1 MIWIFSRLCLQQ
13 GGRNGL
19 RGEQRVKLLNNA
31 LYIEDIKRIAD
42 KPFPWDKLSDTSILI
57 AGATGLIGRC
67 FVDLLMY
74 MNEHRNLH
82 CHITAISSN
91 IWSARKRFP
100 ERYFES
106 EFLKYIQHDISESS
120 ESFKDLIRDRYA
132 YIFHFA
138 SNTHPVA
145 YSERPIDT
153 ILTNVYGTRNLLDI
167 CSENFNSRFIF
178 PSSVEIYGENR
189 GDVELFREDYL
200 GYINSNTLRAGYP
213 ESKRVCE
220 SLCQA
225 YIKERKL
232 QVVIPR
238 LPRVFGPTMQKND
251 SKALAQFIR
260 KAIVGEDI
268 VLKSQGNQYYSFLY
282 VMDAVTGVLTTMF
295 YGENGVAYNISDE
308 TCDGT
313 LRNAAEIC
321 ASCCDSKLTYEVPD
335 EIEKQGYS
343 TATKARLDGTK
354 IKGLGWKPYY
364 NLENGIRR
372 TIEILQQSNEETI

>member
-1 MIWIFSRLCLQQ
+1 M
-13 GGRNGL
+13 
-19 RGEQRVKLLNNA
+19 VKLLNNE
-31 LYIEDIKRIAD
+31 LYMEDIKRIVD
-42 KPFPWDKLSDTSILI
+42 KPFPWDKLSCTHVLI

-67 FVDLLMY
+67 LVDLLMY

-82 CHITAISSN
+82 CYITAISHN
-91 IWSARKRFP
+91 VWNARERFP

-106 EFLKYIQHDISESS
+106 EFFEYIQHDISESLM
-120 ESFKDLIRDRYA
+120 DLKQDGYT
-132 YIFHFA
+132 YIFHLA

-145 YSERPIDT
+145 YAERPIDT
-153 ILTNVYGTRNLLDI
+153 ILTNVFGTRNLLDI
-167 CSENFNSRFIF
+167 CSENYSSRFIF
-178 PSSVEIYGENR
+178 LSSVEIYGENR
-189 GDVELFREDYL
+189 GDVELFCEDYL

-213 ESKRVCE
+213 EGKRVCE

-225 YIKERKL
+225 YIKERNV
-232 QVVIPR
+232 QAVIPR

-251 SKALAQFIR
+251 SKALAQFIK
-260 KAIVGEDI
+260 KAVAGEDI

-282 VMDAVTGVLTTMF
+282 VMDAVAGVLTTMF

-308 TCDGT
+308 SCDGT

-321 ASCCDSKLTYEVPD
+321 ASCCAGRLTYDVPN
-335 EIEKQGYS
+335 EIERQGYS

-354 IKGLGWKPYY
+354 IKSLGWKPNY

-372 TIEILQQSNEETI
+372 TIEILRQSRGENI